1 MRLKSD
7 VYSEEMIGDTSAN
20 NVLDQ
25 FDAISSADEYT
36 PLEVSNRG
44 RTITLHIK
52 PADYS
57 DRVHHQYALQQALL
71 ASMNVKEA
79 VQVAQSGEDATDIA
93 IDALKGLNFE
103 LESAAHTK
111 FAYSLLAKNIRE
123 IAELTDEQLSARGV
137 TREEFVAKFLDAL
150 ATETVYNT
158 IMGLGKKKAD
168 KHADKT
174 LDIANVVK
182 N

>member
-1 MRLKSD
+1 MKLKQD
-7 VYSEEMIGDTSAN
+7 FDNEEIASSMSASSI
-20 NVLDQ
+20 LDQ
-25 FDAISSADEYT
+25 FDAISSADEYI
-36 PLEVSNRG
+36 PLEISNRG
-44 RTITLHIK
+44 RTITLHVK

-123 IAELTDEQLSARGV
+123 VAELTDEQLATRGV
-137 TREEFVAKFLDAL
+137 TREEFVSKFLDAL